1 MSAVHFSY
9 LDLLVVVIVLVSAA
23 YATWRGFVSETLSI
37 FAWAAAA
44 FAALYFAPAVAP
56 FLQELISPK
65 WIGTAAA
72 YVAVFLVVLIPL
84 SFISYRFAESVHHSP
99 VGALDRSLGF
109 AFGVV
114 RGFAIV
120 GVAYIIFS
128 SFVPVPKQPEW
139 VTSAGT
145 LPIIQNSAEV
155 LLSLVPDQNI
165 QVAKASDTPAQNT
178 VPQPRPA
185 PRDAANM
192 HKGKARQKT
201 YGAADRRALDNLIE
215 ATGSGGDSKP

>member
-1 MSAVHFSY
+1 MSAIHFSY
-9 LDLLVVVIVLVSAA
+9 LDLLVVVIVLVSAG
-23 YATWRGFVSETLSI
+23 YAVWRGFVSETLSI

-56 FLQELISPK
+56 FLQGLISPK

-99 VGALDRSLGF
+99 VGALDRALG
-109 AFGVV
+109 AVFGVV
-114 RGFAIV
+114 RGIAVV

-139 VTSAGT
+139 VTSAST
-145 LPIIQNSAEV
+145 LPIIQSSAQV
-155 LLSLVPDQNI
+155 LLSLVPDQGVKI
-165 QVAKASDTPAQNT
+165 ASANDSTADRLLPE
-178 VPQPRPA
+178 PKPA
-185 PRDAANM
+185 PRDAAKV
-192 HKGKARQKT
+192 HGRKPVKKT
-201 YGAADRRALDNLIE
+201 YGAAERRALDNLIE
-215 ATGSGGDSKP
+215 ATGSGGDPKP